1 MSFEEFFKAWGKLSS
16 IKPDFILFIGFVFLV
31 FKFKDVIDCYYRIK
45 RHHSE
50 QLKEAKLL
58 LELSGHSSSHDMD
71 VINNRLRGAALS
83 LATNGVK
90 DRYRTL
96 CYYLMHLSAK
106 EELHIDD
113 SIFKCIRFIEIGESK
128 LVFNKRAYES
138 WLRMCICIFVVGGF
152 FLLFIGSNGWGYT
165 AGQFNIAWLM
175 NVITTLFMV
184 FSVYVF
190 LFLKPDSSDIKV
202 VNVLLSKSSSSQ
214 FNEFKKDQLI
224 STDYSPENDE

>member
-1 MSFEEFFKAWGKLSS
+1 MSFEDFFKAWDKLSS

-31 FKFKDVIDCYYRIK
+31 FKFKDVIDCYHKIK

-71 VINNRLRGAALS
+71 IINNRLRGAALS

-90 DRYRTL
+90 DRYRAL

-113 SIFKCIRFIEIGESK
+113 SIFKCIRFIEIAESK
-128 LVFNKRAYES
+128 LEFNKKAYES
-138 WLRMCICIFVVGGF
+138 WLRMCICIFGVGGC
-152 FLLFIGSNGWGYT
+152 FLLFLGNNGWGYT
-165 AGQFNIAWLM
+165 AGQFNIAWLI

-184 FSVYVF
+184 LSGYVF
-190 LFLKPDSSDIKV
+190 FFSKPDSSDIKV
-202 VNVLLSKSSSSQ
+202 VNILLSKSSTSH

-224 STDYSPENDE
+224 STKCSP